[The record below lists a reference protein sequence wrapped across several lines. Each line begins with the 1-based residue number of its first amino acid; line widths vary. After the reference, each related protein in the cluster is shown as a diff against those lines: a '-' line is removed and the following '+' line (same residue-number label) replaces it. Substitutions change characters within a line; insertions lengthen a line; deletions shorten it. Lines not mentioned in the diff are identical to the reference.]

1 MKREETPRNMRE
13 NWLGKTPEGLCLDP
27 ESRICPAFDTVAA
40 PLFLGAERSGA
51 PAPLLDG
58 FCEEHIQ

>member
-1 MKREETPRNMRE
+1 MKREKAPRNMRK

-40 PLFLGAERSGA
+40 PLFLGEET
-51 PAPLLDG
+51 PLLDG